1 MMDDL
6 AAALSDALRSD
17 ALALAI
23 ALACFGAGAWLGGWF
38 PDVDLKIRFLRHRSA
53 VTHGFVLPA
62 LMLLAVGAA
71 RNERVDWFIAGFS
84 AGVAAHLAFDLFPES
99 WRGYALI
106 SAPIFGSMSRRASKA
121 WITLSA
127 FACLSASLLLADG
140 VAGAIACAV
149 ALAALYI
156 HGVAKQNESAFG
168 PLVALTV
175 LGAGAWALAQ
185 NAERVRDML
194 PL

>member
-1 MMDDL
+1 MDGL
-6 AAALSDALRSD
+6 ATIFNAD

-23 ALACFGAGAWLGGWF
+23 ALICFAVGAWLGGWF
-38 PDVDLKIRFLRHRSA
+38 PDVDLKIRFLRHRSI
-53 VTHGFVLPA
+53 VTHGFILPA

-71 RNERVDWFIAGFS
+71 RNERMDWFIAGFS

-99 WRGYALI
+99 SRGYALI
-106 SAPIFGSMSRRASKA
+106 SAPIFGGMSRRASKA

-140 VAGAIACAV
+140 PAGAIACAV

-156 HGVAKQNESAFG
+156 HGVRKQNESAVG
-168 PLVALTV
+168 PLITLTV
-175 LGAGAWALAQ
+175 LGAGAWALVA
-185 NAERVRDML
+185 NLDAIRAAL
-194 PL
+194 PI